1 MKSDLRT
8 DVHEIQ
14 YQIDHGTWLV
24 EEDVAVKLAKD
35 LGKHVYTYMTVLIT
49 INPSMYTHKF

>member
-14 YQIDHGTWLV
+14 YRIDHGTWLV
-24 EEDVAVKLAKD
+24 EEEVAVKLAKD
-35 LGKHVYTYMTVLIT
+35 LGKHVYTYMTVPIATLPCSYSCT
-49 INPSMYTHKF
+49 